1 MDVVIVLL
9 GSSLVWSNWSLKMM
23 MPFCLLLNYCY
34 CGVHIYTNK
43 RTVAAAAAAV
53 AGYYAFTVLEEE
65 EEEDEEELCALT

>member
-1 MDVVIVLL
+1 
-9 GSSLVWSNWSLKMM
+9 MM

-43 RTVAAAAAAV
+43 RTVAAAAV